1 MEAEKHA
8 IGGRIRKALK
18 KRLVAGILIILPIY
32 ITYFVIKTLFSF
44 VGSYF
49 SPVVKRIIESNGY
62 QLPDFAVTVIGLIL
76 TFIVLYFIG
85 LFATNIVGSSIIH
98 YFEIL
103 VNKMPLIKTVYSSS
117 KQIIQTATL
126 PGKSAFKWVVLVEF
140 PREGV
145 KAIGFLTG
153 DTKIGGDKKFYS
165 IFIPTVPNP
174 TSGYQFFFAEKEVVK
189 TSLSI
194 EDGIKVLVSGGILTP
209 PKLV

>member
-1 MEAEKHA
+1 METEKHT
-8 IGGRIRKALK
+8 IWGRIRKALK

-49 SPVVKRIIESNGY
+49 SPIVKRVIESSGY
-62 QLPDFAVTVIGLIL
+62 KLPDFAVTLISL
-76 TFIVLYFIG
+76 ISTFVFLYFIG
-85 LFATNIVGSSIIH
+85 LFATNVVGRRIIH
-98 YFEIL
+98 YFEML
-103 VNKMPLIKTVYSSS
+103 VNKMPLIKTVYGST
-117 KQIIQTATL
+117 KQVIQTATL
-126 PGKSAFKWVVLVEF
+126 PGSLAFKRVVLVEF

-174 TSGYQFFFAEKEVVK
+174 TTGYQFFFAEKEVVK

-194 EDGIKVLVSGGILTP
+194 EDGIKMLLSCCILTP
-209 PKLV
+209 PKLA